1 MVFCSRV
8 ITKGYQDVPQP
19 ADRRSLLARLRFR
32 HLELVRSL
40 ADTGSLRE
48 TARRLHLSQP
58 AVSKAVREIEGLT
71 GVDLFQRSPQGTALT
86 HAGRTLVRGAE
97 VLLRELDYLGGE
109 LASGSTQAAPVLRI
123 GAPPVLV
130 TWTLPTALAAVRAAT
145 PQLRVH
151 IFEGN
156 LPQLIKQLER
166 GVLQCVIGLQTPEM
180 LEASRAANVRCE
192 QLADQALAVIAAP
205 GHPLARRRPAAWTDL
220 ARADWILPPERTVVR
235 EALAHT
241 LARAGLLLPQPVVES
256 AQLATNIEL
265 AAAGVGVALAPVAA
279 AAIAERRGAI
289 RRIAVE
295 PAVVVPSLAVLRRA
309 AHEDAQALEALIGA
323 LRKLHP

>member
-1 MVFCSRV
+1 VVFCSQA
-8 ITKGYQDVPQP
+8 ITRGYQAVAHP

-71 GVDLFQRSPQGTALT
+71 GVDLFQRSPQGTELT
-86 HAGRTLVRGAE
+86 RAGRTLVRGAE
-97 VLLRELDYLGGE
+97 VLLRELDSLE
-109 LASGSTQAAPVLRI
+109 DVPVLRI

-130 TWTLPTALAAVRAAT
+130 TWTLPPALAAVRAAT

-166 GVLQCVIGLQTPEM
+166 GVLQCVVGVQTPEM
-180 LEASRAANVRCE
+180 LEASRASNVRCE
-192 QLADQALAVIAAP
+192 QLAEQRLAVVSAP
-205 GHPLARRRPAAWTDL
+205 THLLARRRRVGWSEL
-220 ARADWILPPERTVVR
+220 AGADWILPPERTVVR
-235 EALAHT
+235 QALAHT
-241 LARAGLLLPQPVVES
+241 LAKEGLLLPHPVVES
-256 AQLATNIEL
+256 AQLATNLEL
-265 AAAGVGVALAPVAA
+265 VAAGVGVALAPLGAA
-279 AAIAERRGAI
+279 VIAERRGTV
-289 RRIAVE
+289 RRIPVE
-295 PAVVVPSLAVLRRA
+295 PQVAIPPLAVLVRT
-309 AHEDAQALEALIGA
+309 AHEDARALEALIGA
-323 LRKLHP
+323 MRRFHT